1 MSDVMAYPIVYP
13 SSRSPPFPAGVP
25 SRRPE
30 SGPRRG
36 RVSLVPVVSI
46 VRAAAHHQPHP
57 QRGPGGGTAQACGPG
72 MGGGCVFD
80 YGGGGGGGCGAR
92 LRYARAAPADGCST
106 NFYCRRCEGA
116 IGHPLHPPPRPTM
129 SLHGLPG
136 LLQVPAA
143 QQSKVYMC
151 PTSCRAQCE
160 PCCMCGW
167 AEEHNGRDCLVGTA
181 ATGHERNWWRR
192 PFYRYTKAKG
202 MSDDIL
208 CDLFSPGRFA
218 DLRDTIKRAEKDA
231 SMCVPSSL
239 EERGRNVLGL
249 PSPPRRFPCV
259 RWLLEQG
266 HPREEAAMKLV
277 L

>member
-72 MGGGCVFD
+72 MGGGCGCD

-116 IGHPLHPPPRPTM
+116 IGHPLHPPPRAPRCRCTDSLACCRSLRHSSPKCTCVPLRAGRSASRVACVGGLRSTM
-129 SLHGLPG
+129 
-136 LLQVPAA
+136 AEIA
-143 QQSKVYMC
+143 W
-151 PTSCRAQCE
+151 
-160 PCCMCGW
+160 W
-167 AEEHNGRDCLVGTA
+167 ARQRLATN
-181 ATGHERNWWRR
+181 ATG
-192 PFYRYTKAKG
+192 G
-202 MSDDIL
+202 D
-208 CDLFSPGRFA
+208 GRSIG
-218 DLRDTIKRAEKDA
+218 T
-231 SMCVPSSL
+231 
-239 EERGRNVLGL
+239 
-249 PSPPRRFPCV
+249 PRLKV
-259 RWLLEQG
+259 
-266 HPREEAAMKLV
+266 
-277 L
+277 